1 MKKWTWRDID
11 EIALDLVER
20 HSNVDP
26 MTVKLEEL
34 QKLIVELPTFADDP
48 SASSNK
54 ILEAIQSAWYDEYED

>member
-20 HSNVDP
+20 HPNTDP
-26 MTVKLEEL
+26 MVVKLEEL

-48 SASSNK
+48 SASNNK

>member
-20 HSNVDP
+20 HPNTDP
-26 MTVKLEEL
+26 MVVNLDEL
-34 QKLIVELPTFADDP
+34 QKLIVALPTFADDP
-48 SASSNK
+48 SASSNR